1 MLIIPAIDLR
11 GGKCV
16 RLTQGQRDK
25 EIIYSDDPIRVANQW
40 KNQGA
45 KYLHVVDLDG
55 AFEGEPKNLD
65 IIKKIV
71 KTIDIPIE
79 VGGGIRTD
87 KTALMLL
94 ESGVDR
100 IIIGTRAVDSPEW
113 VYDLCKKFPARIAV
127 GIDAINGKVA
137 VKGWT
142 SLSES
147 SILDV
152 AKEVEKAKP
161 RAIIFTNIK
170 KDGMLEGPDITTAR
184 ELALAVKTPI
194 IVSGGITSLADV
206 EELSA
211 LPIEGMIIG
220 KALYTGSILLSEAIK
235 IVRNADCGLRNVE

>member
-16 RLTQGQRDK
+16 RLTQGKRDK
-25 EIIYSDDPIRVANQW
+25 ETIYSDNPVLVAKQW
-40 KNQGA
+40 RSQGA
-45 KYLHVVDLDG
+45 KYLHIVDLDG
-55 AFEGEPKNLD
+55 AFEGEPRNLGV
-65 IIKKIV
+65 IQEIV
-71 KTIDIPIE
+71 KTIDIPVE

-87 KTALMLL
+87 KAALMLL

-100 IIIGTRAVDSPEW
+100 IIIGTRAVDSPGW
-113 VYDLCKKFPARIAV
+113 VYDLCKKFPTHIAV
-127 GIDAINGKVA
+127 GIDAMDGKVA

-142 SLSES
+142 TLSES

-170 KDGMLEGPDITTAR
+170 KDGMLEGPDTTTVR
-184 ELALAVKTPI
+184 ELARTLKTPI
-194 IVSGGITSLADV
+194 IASGGITSLADV
-206 EELSA
+206 KELST

-220 KALYTGSILLSEAIK
+220 KALYTGNIILSEAIR
-235 IVRNADCGLRNVE
+235 IVDDPPETDCPSV

>member
-16 RLTQGQRDK
+16 RLTQGKRNK
-25 EIIYSDDPIRVANQW
+25 EIVYSDDPILVAKQW
-40 KNQGA
+40 RNQGA

-55 AFEGEPKNLD
+55 AFEGEPRNLE
-65 IIKKIV
+65 IIKEIV

-87 KTALMLL
+87 ETALMLL

-100 IIIGTRAVDSPEW
+100 IVIGTRAVDSPEW
-113 VYDLCKKFPARIAV
+113 IYDLCRKYPTRIAV
-127 GIDAINGKVA
+127 GIDAMDGKVA

-142 SLSES
+142 NLSES

-161 RAIIFTNIK
+161 RVIIFTNIK
-170 KDGMLEGPDITTAR
+170 KDGMLQGPDITTAR
-184 ELALAVKTPI
+184 ELTLAVKTPI
-194 IVSGGITSLADV
+194 IVSGGIASLKDV
-206 EELSA
+206 EELST
-211 LPIEGMIIG
+211 LLIEGMIIG
-220 KALYTGSILLSEAIK
+220 KALYSGNILLSEAIR
-235 IVRNADCGLRNVE
+235 IAL

>member
-25 EIIYSDDPIRVANQW
+25 ETIYSDNPVEVAKQW
-40 KNQGA
+40 RDQGA
-45 KYLHVVDLDG
+45 KYIHVVDLDG
-55 AFEGEPKNLD
+55 AFDGEPGNLNV
-65 IIKKIV
+65 IREIV
-71 KTIDIPIE
+71 KSVDIPIE

-87 KTALMLL
+87 ETALTLL

-100 IIIGTRAVDSPEW
+100 IIIGTRAVDSPGW
-113 VYDLCKKFPARIAV
+113 ICDLCGKFPSRIAV
-127 GIDAINGKVA
+127 GIDAMDGKVA

-142 SLSES
+142 TLSES
-147 SILDV
+147 SISDV

-170 KDGMLEGPDITTAR
+170 KDGMLQGPDITTTR
-184 ELALAVKTPI
+184 ELTLAVKTPI
-194 IVSGGITSLADV
+194 IASGGITSPRDV
-206 EELSA
+206 KELST

-220 KALYTGSILLSEAIK
+220 KALYTGDILLSDAIT
-235 IVRNADCGLRNVE
+235 IVNGPPEADCPSV